1 MKGAGQV
8 TYDGNLSLD
17 SGVVVCGVAYCL
29 KNFVQSG
36 FGGSPGGHGCM
47 ERVKRD

>member
-1 MKGAGQV
+1 MKGTGRV
-8 TYDGNLSLD
+8 TYDGDLSLD
-17 SGVVVCGVAYCL
+17 SSVVVGRVAYRL
-29 KNFVQSG
+29 ENFVQSG